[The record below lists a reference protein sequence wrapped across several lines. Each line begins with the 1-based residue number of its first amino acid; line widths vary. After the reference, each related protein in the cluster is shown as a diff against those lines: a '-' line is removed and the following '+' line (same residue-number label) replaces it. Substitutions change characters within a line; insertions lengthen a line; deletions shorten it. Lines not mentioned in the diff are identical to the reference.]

1 MIRDLFLGEDSLT
14 YFILFFNDYNRTQA
28 NDHLY
33 FPFMYVLQKYMA
45 SKTQGPAKPENMLIL
60 KRKFAEVE
68 MKSLKKTK
76 GIKFHNN
83 NTIFDIEIILKF
95 FKLPNYKA

>member
-1 MIRDLFLGEDSLT
+1 
-14 YFILFFNDYNRTQA
+14 
-28 NDHLY
+28 
-33 FPFMYVLQKYMA
+33 MA